1 MHASLIEPLANVM
14 TEVLRQ
20 IVEQYPTITALFS
33 QVWEKSTKSAKLTL
47 AFEEVFKEMTEKLLS
62 FLTPYV
68 SPYPNLSGP
77 RSAEVTSRIF
87 LGLYQ
92 DLVIQLISQHELLNE
107 SQFRDALRSLVI
119 HALRDIH
126 FSIR

>member
-68 SPYPNLSGP
+68 SPYPNLSGLN
-77 RSAEVTSRIF
+77 SAEVTSRIF